1 MSQNM
6 TFIGIIEML
15 IEEGYDNQVFL
26 NLEVDDF
33 EFNESFIS
41 DPNSNI
47 GILFS
52 NEKNIAYEKGP
63 IKESQTPN
71 IDINGKYKNFI
82 EIKNDNCIQFFLK
95 AKGRNPY
102 PCKESYDAKIGDII
116 EKYIKFIKEKDEIK
130 NTFFYGEQKINN
142 FECTIKELGITPLSF
157 IVSK

>member
-6 TFIGIIEML
+6 TFIDIIEML

-47 GILFS
+47 LFPNEIS
-52 NEKNIAYEKGP
+52 NITNEKGP

>member
-6 TFIGIIEML
+6 TFFDIIEML

-26 NLEVDDF
+26 NLEGDDF

-47 GILFS
+47 LFPNEIS
-52 NEKNIAYEKGP
+52 NITNEKGP

-102 PCKESYDAKIGDII
+102 PCKE
-116 EKYIKFIKEKDEIK
+116 
-130 NTFFYGEQKINN
+130 
-142 FECTIKELGITPLSF
+142 
-157 IVSK
+157 